1 MEKKATLNENL
12 KEAVSSKLQK
22 GKEKIEKQVTDKLI
36 TNTELPIKKNISKI
50 AYLRNGFKALG
61 AGFLVITLI
70 KPSIIESIFNSF
82 DFSQRKKDRTETR
95 GIKFPK
101 EVSKTFINIFLSIK
115 KFRSKIII
123 LI

>member
-1 MEKKATLNENL
+1 MEKKASLNENL
-12 KEAVSSKLQK
+12 KEAVSSKIQK
-22 GKEKIEKQVTDKLI
+22 GKEKIEKQLTDKLK

-61 AGFLVITLI
+61 AGFLVLTLI
-70 KPSIIESIFNSF
+70 KPSIIENIFNSF

-101 EVSKTFINIFLSIK
+101 EVSK
-115 KFRSKIII
+115 KFTKIIY
-123 LI
+123 LLKNLD